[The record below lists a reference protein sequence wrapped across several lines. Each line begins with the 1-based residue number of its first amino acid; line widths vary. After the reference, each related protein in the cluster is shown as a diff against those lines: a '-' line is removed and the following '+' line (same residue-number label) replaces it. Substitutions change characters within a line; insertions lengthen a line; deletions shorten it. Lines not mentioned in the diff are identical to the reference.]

1 MVSIKRWN
9 FNTKKSV
16 LGNKKYVLL
25 ELKKE
30 SWIMKL
36 KPDQKFILQDDD
48 GNLILIN
55 EVDFDFNVLQNRII
69 PMKGVKFEID
79 YVDNVIE
86 LYGEVNIQ
94 TSFDIDGVYS
104 D

>member
-1 MVSIKRWN
+1 
-9 FNTKKSV
+9 
-16 LGNKKYVLL
+16 
-25 ELKKE
+25 
-30 SWIMKL
+30 MKL
-36 KPDQKFILQDDD
+36 KQEEKFVLQDDD
-48 GNLILIN
+48 GNLILIT

-94 TSFDIDGVYS
+94 TSFDIDAVYGS
-104 D
+104 DD

>member
-1 MVSIKRWN
+1 
-9 FNTKKSV
+9 
-16 LGNKKYVLL
+16 
-25 ELKKE
+25 
-30 SWIMKL
+30 MKL

>member
-1 MVSIKRWN
+1 M
-9 FNTKKSV
+9 
-16 LGNKKYVLL
+16 
-25 ELKKE
+25 
-30 SWIMKL
+30 
-36 KPDQKFILQDDD
+36 
-48 GNLILIN
+48 
-55 EVDFDFNVLQNRII
+55 QNRII

-94 TSFDIDGVYS
+94 TSFNIDGVYS

>member
-1 MVSIKRWN
+1 
-9 FNTKKSV
+9 
-16 LGNKKYVLL
+16 
-25 ELKKE
+25 
-30 SWIMKL
+30 MKL
-36 KPDQKFILQDDD
+36 KPEEKFILQDDD

-94 TSFDIDGVYS
+94 TSFNIDGVYGS
-104 D
+104 DD

>member
-1 MVSIKRWN
+1 
-9 FNTKKSV
+9 
-16 LGNKKYVLL
+16 
-25 ELKKE
+25 
-30 SWIMKL
+30 MKL
-36 KPDQKFILQDDD
+36 KPEKKFVLQDDD
-48 GNLILIN
+48 GNLILIT
-55 EVDFDFNVLQNRII
+55 EVDFDFNALQNRII

>member
-1 MVSIKRWN
+1 
-9 FNTKKSV
+9 
-16 LGNKKYVLL
+16 
-25 ELKKE
+25 
-30 SWIMKL
+30 MKL
-36 KPDQKFILQDDD
+36 KPEEKFVLQDDD
-48 GNLILIN
+48 GNLILIT
-55 EVDFDFNVLQNRII
+55 EVDFDFNALQNRII